1 MTSRRYE
8 EQLEAIKAE
17 LKTPVAAGSAGTGPA
32 DPPCAFQRGTVL
44 VAEEHADWLCESG
57 DSPLRTLRAR
67 RAAGSAGGSGLVRVR
82 VGTATHEDLMRVPAM
97 EPDLDVRA
105 ALGSLRY
112 DVAGRGAMTASPNHL
127 IGITNGTVC
136 PADEPWPTQDS
147 PSIRGVTLAPAAHR
161 RPRVLVIDTGLVA
174 AYKTLDLGDGVG
186 GHKRAQETEVD
197 QDHHRTDL
205 IREHVGHGTFITALL
220 KAVAPTADVFVSNA
234 LPKLGAAFEDE
245 FGDHLFTAIAQFQ
258 ETLPPDEREMWPD
271 IISLSAGTT
280 LYYDPQNPPSEHD
293 QGLLALKT
301 FMETLKEKPTLLVAA
316 AGNNGNSI
324 RLHPAALAE
333 RHEFSQ
339 AVVSVG
345 ALREN
350 PDDGRACFSDFGPW
364 VKAFAPGE
372 RLVADFSAAAR
383 RLQYQH
389 ATFDQCQFL
398 PPSDNYRCACQA
410 PAHDGALSH
419 DPHTPLA
426 EGRIADFRT
435 THRARWS
442 GTSFATPV
450 VAGYIAQ
457 RMAVENRADARG
469 VYAHMRENA
478 PRINVAGETALKVVP
493 EGFAVQ
499 PMDLGPQ

>member
-1 MTSRRYE
+1 MASRRFE

-17 LKTPVAAGSAGTGPA
+17 LKTPIAAGPAGTGPA
-32 DPPCAFQRGTVL
+32 DPPCAFQRGMVL
-44 VAEEHADWLCESG
+44 VAQEHADWLCDSS
-57 DSPLRTLRAR
+57 DSPLRALRAR
-67 RAAGSAGGSGLVRVR
+67 RVGSTTGSGLVRVR
-82 VGTATHEDLMRVPAM
+82 VGAATDEELMDVPAM
-97 EPDLDVRA
+97 EPDLDVQA
-105 ALGSLRY
+105 ALGHLRY
-112 DVAGRGAMTASPNHL
+112 TVADRGTISASPNHV

-136 PADEPWPTQDS
+136 PADEPWPSQDP
-147 PSIRGVTLAPAAHR
+147 PSVHGVTSAPPAHR
-161 RPRVLVIDTGLVA
+161 RPRVLIIDTGLVA
-174 AYKTLDLGDGVG
+174 GYETLEFGDGVNG
-186 GHKRAQETEVD
+186 DKRTQETEVD
-197 QDHHRTDL
+197 QHHHRTDL
-205 IREHVGHGTFITALL
+205 IREYVGHGTFIMTLL

-245 FGDHLFTAIAQFQ
+245 FGDHLFTAIARFQ
-258 ETLPPDEREMWPD
+258 DKLPPDERDMWPD

-280 LYYDPQNPPSEHD
+280 LYYDPQNPPSSHD

-324 RLHPAALAE
+324 RFHPAALAE

-350 PDDGRACFSDFGPW
+350 PDHGRACFSDFGPW

-372 RLVADFSAAAR
+372 RLVSDFSAAPR

-389 ATFDQCQFL
+389 ATFHQCQFL
-398 PPSDNYRCACQA
+398 PPSDNYRCTCQA

-419 DPHTPLA
+419 TPHTPLT
-426 EGRIADFRT
+426 EGHIADFRA

-442 GTSFATPV
+442 GTSFATPI
-450 VAGYIAQ
+450 VAGYVAQ
-457 RMAVENRADARG
+457 RMALENRADARG
-469 VYAHMRENA
+469 VYANMREKLQ
-478 PRINVAGETALKVVP
+478 RINVAGETALKVVP
-493 EGFAVQ
+493 DGFTVQ